1 MRICFVAEGCYPYA
15 VGGVSSWIDGMIR
28 SFPNV
33 EFVLLTIVADRKIR
47 GDFAYR
53 LPENVTEVYEV
64 YLQDLDFSRARRSK
78 RGRRLSAAEFE
89 SLRALVLNRQC
100 DWDTI
105 FDLFRREDLSVDGLL
120 MGPDFLRIVEE
131 LYNKRF
137 PEIVFSDFLWT
148 MRSIYLPLF
157 LVLQAELPRADLY
170 HCVATGY
177 AGVLGCA
184 ARYFFGSALVL
195 SEHGIYTREREEELI
210 KATWVQNT
218 YKNIWIN
225 QFYRMSQVI
234 YDRADLVTSLYGH
247 ARDLQIELG
256 CPRAKTRI
264 TPNGIHTE
272 RFAQLPGKREEDAGF
287 VNVGAVLRVTA
298 IKDVKTLIQA
308 FHEAKQRVP
317 ALKLWIMGPTDEEPQ
332 YARECF
338 ELVELLGVKDVVF
351 TGTVKVPE
359 YLGRM
364 DFTILTSISEG
375 QPLTILESFA
385 AKKPAIATD
394 VGNCRGLLYGEE
406 GDDFGPAGILTHV
419 MSVEELAQAMVDLAL
434 DPARTRTMGENG
446 YQRVMHGFRSED
458 LHAAYEEIYR
468 DAAARQGVAWPEEPF
483 ALAEDEIKSKSSR
496 HRAGRKESTA

>member
-28 SFPNV
+28 AFPNV
-33 EFVLLTIVADRKIR
+33 EFVLLTIVADRSVR
-47 GDFAYR
+47 GDFAYT

-64 YLQDLDFSRARRSK
+64 YLSDLDWSRAG
-78 RGRRLSAAEFE
+78 RGGHRRLTSFEHE

-105 FDLFRREDLSVDGLL
+105 FDLFRRPEISVDGLL
-120 MGPDFLRIVEE
+120 MGEEFLHIVEE
-131 LYNKRF
+131 LYDKRF

-177 AGVLGCA
+177 AGVLGCMA
-184 ARYFFGSALVL
+184 QHLYGSELLV

-225 QFYRMSQVI
+225 QFYRMSQVA
-234 YDRADLVTSLYGH
+234 YDRAWLVTSLYGH
-247 ARDLQIELG
+247 ARELQLELG
-256 CPRAKTRI
+256 CPAEKTRI
-264 TPNGIHTE
+264 TPNGIRAE
-272 RFAQLPGKREEDAGF
+272 RFLDLPGKREEDAPF
-287 VNVGAVLRVTA
+287 VNVGAVLRVTP
-298 IKDVKTLIQA
+298 IKDVKTMIQA
-308 FHEAKQRVP
+308 FYEAKQRVG
-317 ALKLWIMGPTDEEPQ
+317 ALKLWIMGPTEENPE
-332 YARECF
+332 YAAECF
-338 ELVELLGVKDVVF
+338 ELVELLGIRDVVF
-351 TGTVKVPE
+351 TGTVQVTE

-385 AKKPAIATD
+385 AGKPVIATD
-394 VGNCRGLLYGEE
+394 VGNCRGLLYGEA
-406 GDDFGPAGILTHV
+406 GDSLGAAGILTHI
-419 MSVEELAQAMVDLAL
+419 MSVSELAQAMVDLAA
-434 DPARTRTMGENG
+434 DPARTRAMGEIGRRRVLERG
-446 YQRVMHGFRSED
+446 YRAED
-458 LHAAYEEIYR
+458 MRKTYEQIYR
-468 DAAARQGVAWPEEPF
+468 ECAEKQAIQWPQHPVSVTDK
-483 ALAEDEIKSKSSR
+483 A
-496 HRAGRKESTA
+496 